1 MSEPAVE
8 ESPVTVAPA
17 ADVAVKS
24 GKEKVDF
31 STFAIGQEYDG
42 KVITAKK
49 FGVFVDIDTGY
60 NVLIPRSVLSPWA
73 YNKLSSMAEQK
84 STESVKI
91 SLIGVSESNKTLSGK
106 FLVPRGGQSGQE
118 RTDMSA
124 LLGLDYSSK
133 FFNATIVSAHNFGVF
148 AVLDDLNIEGLIPA
162 SKLGVKVPD
171 LKAAFP

>member
-1 MSEPAVE
+1 
-8 ESPVTVAPA
+8 
-17 ADVAVKS
+17 
-24 GKEKVDF
+24 
-31 STFAIGQEYDG
+31 
-42 KVITAKK
+42 
-49 FGVFVDIDTGY
+49 
-60 NVLIPRSVLSPWA
+60 
-73 YNKLSSMAEQK
+73 MAEQK